1 MPTRPF
7 RELLEKM
14 PAHRQRK
21 IARRVQE
28 TLAAMPLEE
37 LRKAR
42 QMTQARLAETLGVNQ
57 GEVSKI
63 EHRTDLYLSTLAGY
77 IEALG
82 GKLEIR
88 AVFPDREMR
97 ITQFEGL
104 PN

>member
-42 QMTQARLAETLGVNQ
+42 QMTQAGLAETLGVNQ

>member
-1 MPTRPF
+1 MPTKPF

-14 PAHRQRK
+14 PAHRRRNV
-21 IARRVQE
+21 ARRVQE

-42 QMTQARLAETLGVNQ
+42 RMTQARLAETLGVKQ

-63 EHRTDLYLSTLAGY
+63 EHRTDVYLNTLAGY

-97 ITQFEGL
+97 ITQFGDF